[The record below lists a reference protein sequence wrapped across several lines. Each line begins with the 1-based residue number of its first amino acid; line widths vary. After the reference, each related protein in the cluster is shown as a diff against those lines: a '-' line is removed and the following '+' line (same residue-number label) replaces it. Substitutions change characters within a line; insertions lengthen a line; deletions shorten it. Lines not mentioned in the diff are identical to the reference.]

1 MEEKYVKDT
10 YNCISDNFS
19 HTRYKIWHDT
29 EIFLDELPSNSTVLE
44 VGCGNGKNMMY
55 REDLNFTGI
64 DNSEKLVEI
73 CKNKNLNVSLNCMTK
88 LPFENKSF
96 DYTLCIASLHHLE
109 TFERRRIALNEMIR
123 VTKKKILITLWNS
136 VSKSIQPTKNKPID
150 LENNN
155 YLIPWKYRG
164 LTYYRFYHL
173 TTIEELDKLFNG
185 LNYTYYE
192 VYGNFVIEIKC
203 DYSRSK

>member
-1 MEEKYVKDT
+1 MEEQYVKDT
-10 YNCISDNFS
+10 YNKISENFS

-29 EIFLDELPSNSTVLE
+29 EIFLDKLPSNSSVLE

-55 REDLNFTGI
+55 RQDLNFTGI

-73 CKNKNLNVSLNCMTK
+73 CRNKNLNVSLHCMTN

-96 DYTLCIASLHHLE
+96 DYTICIASLHHLE
-109 TFERRRIALNEMIR
+109 TFERRRTALNEMIR

-136 VSKSIQPTKNKPID
+136 VSKSIQPTKNKPIN

-155 YLIPWKYRG
+155 YLVPWKYRG

-173 TTIEELDKLFNG
+173 TTIEELEKLFNG

-192 VYGNFVIEIKC
+192 VYGNYIIEIKC
-203 DYSRSK
+203 D

>member
-1 MEEKYVKDT
+1 MEEQYVKDT
-10 YNCISDNFS
+10 YNKISENFS

-29 EIFLDELPSNSTVLE
+29 EIFLNDLPSNSSVLE

-55 REDLNFTGI
+55 RQDLNFTGI

-73 CKNKNLNVSLNCMTK
+73 CKKKNLNVSLHCMTN

-96 DYTLCIASLHHLE
+96 DYTICIASLHHLE
-109 TFERRRIALNEMIR
+109 TFDRRRIALNEMIR

-155 YLIPWKYRG
+155 YLVPWKYRG

-173 TTIEELDKLFNG
+173 TTKEELEKLFSG

-192 VYGNFVIEIKC
+192 VYGNFVLEIKC
-203 DYSRSK
+203 D

>member
-88 LPFENKSF
+88 LPFESKSF

-173 TTIEELDKLFNG
+173 TTIEELEKLFNG

-203 DYSRSK
+203 D